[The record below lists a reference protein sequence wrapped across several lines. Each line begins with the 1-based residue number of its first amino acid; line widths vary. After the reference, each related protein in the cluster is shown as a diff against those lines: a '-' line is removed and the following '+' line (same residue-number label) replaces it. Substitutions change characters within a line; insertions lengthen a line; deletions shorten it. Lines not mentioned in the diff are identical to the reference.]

1 MSRSDIGLSPLQ
13 QRLYDELIDEL
24 CDPVEGFVREDDAKD
39 LAANIKTM
47 NAAELHRNLK
57 VFKEADE
64 VAR

>member
-47 NAAELHRNLK
+47 NGEESDFFIA
-57 VFKEADE
+57 
-64 VAR
+64 